1 MSMKK
6 RPWFYISIA
15 GIVFSLGAIAYSI
28 ISGETVMVG
37 KFALVLVL
45 SLYFFAREL
54 RLRRIEVSQ
63 SEDKTTQA

>member
-1 MSMKK
+1 MKK

-15 GIVFSLGAIAYSI
+15 GIVFSVGAIAYSI
-28 ISGETVMVG
+28 ISGETIMIG

-54 RLRRIEVSQ
+54 RGRQTAASNDD
-63 SEDKTTQA
+63 EDKTTPA